1 MNSSKPLYN
10 PNIHTHSM
18 SISQSI
24 CEARAIANIN
34 SKLDQYLHIVF
45 KAINAIRLSRTTS
58 RLRFI
63 LTNFS
68 FHLLQGLLSANSLC
82 WWNNALNGATKSL
95 VYKGYVSPGALLVG
109 SEPCAL
115 EVLRGAWARR
125 VLQPPAGYQIVGLG
139 K

>member
-1 MNSSKPLYN
+1 MVLSSRRKIKTNDAYLTTN
-10 PNIHTHSM
+10 V
-18 SISQSI
+18 
-24 CEARAIANIN
+24 CEARPTANICSQSTN
-34 SKLDQYLHIVF
+34 IYSLFWKD
-45 KAINAIRLSRTTS
+45 RLSA
-58 RLRFI
+58 I
-63 LTNFS
+63 S
-68 FHLLQGLLSANSLC
+68 FVQSQGLLSANSLC

-139 K
+139 ELILWYNLRSENNVFKSYT